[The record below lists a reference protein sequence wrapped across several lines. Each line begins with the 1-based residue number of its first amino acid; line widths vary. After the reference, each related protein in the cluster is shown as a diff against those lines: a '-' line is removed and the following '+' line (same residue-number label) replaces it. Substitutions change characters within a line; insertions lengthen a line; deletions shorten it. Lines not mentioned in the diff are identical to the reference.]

1 MPRNTK
7 LSNPTSILLTE
18 VIQALVLITVSESW
32 LSKVKAESR
41 PHLNLK
47 KMTIISWPLLT
58 KAWNKESLEKL
69 AWLEDILDL
78 GKIQCV
84 R

>member
-1 MPRNTK
+1 
-7 LSNPTSILLTE
+7 
-18 VIQALVLITVSESW
+18 VIKSFVHPAYRGDPSSGFITVSESW

-58 KAWNKESLEKL
+58 KTWNKESLEKL

>member
-41 PHLNLK
+41 PHLLMK
-47 KMTIISWPLLT
+47 ALTIISWPLLT
-58 KAWNKESLEKL
+58 QTWNKESLEKL
-69 AWLEDILDL
+69 AWSEDILDL
-78 GKIQCV
+78 GKTPCA

>member
-69 AWLEDILDL
+69 AWSEDILDL
-78 GKIQCV
+78 GKTPCA

>member
-7 LSNPTSILLTE
+7 LSNPSFILLIE
-18 VIQALVLITVSESW
+18 VVQHLVLITVSESW
-32 LSKVKAESR
+32 LSKVEAESR

-47 KMTIISWPLLT
+47 NMTIISWPLLT
-58 KAWNKESLEKL
+58 KTWNKESLEKL

-78 GKIQCV
+78 GKILCV